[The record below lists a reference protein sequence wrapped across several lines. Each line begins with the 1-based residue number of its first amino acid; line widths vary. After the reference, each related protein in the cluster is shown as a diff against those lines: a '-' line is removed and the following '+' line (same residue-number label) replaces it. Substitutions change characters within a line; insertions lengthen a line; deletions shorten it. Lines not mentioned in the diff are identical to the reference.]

1 MGKDDG
7 RFAELA
13 EHSSLF
19 GLAIVVGLV
28 AGAIGA
34 LPLTLPLVYAAVV
47 ANLTAR
53 ALGARP
59 IYESLLDRMLAAGER
74 AA

>member
-19 GLAIVVGLV
+19 GRAVVVGRRWTGG
-28 AGAIGA
+28 AGPPRPA
-34 LPLTLPLVYAAVV
+34 
-47 ANLTAR
+47 
-53 ALGARP
+53 GARP